1 MKSIFSTFKIN
12 DVKTGKP
19 IDLIGTMQI
28 MFDKATLENKTLWEQ
43 TYVDRWFDFRPPQLG
58 LTAEGIMGKYSVRI
72 RASII
77 GNDADTPLRAGRGF
91 ELWNGEIPR
100 VGHKFKTDA
109 KTLRTMLMVYENN
122 RINPVQKLKEIQNNF
137 IRHIL
142 ATEIS
147 IFVITEQTFLNFL

>member
-122 RINPVQKLKEIQNNF
+122 RINPVQKLKEIQKCLF
-137 IRHIL
+137 GDYKDV
-142 ATEIS
+142 IS
-147 IFVITEQTFLNFL
+147 VARMWR